1 MATLDNKRLEDQKKA
16 RHFRVLIIFMLH
28 FLFTPYSAYFLH
40 QISELILAI
49 NNGTH
54 HSLSLNL
61 DYNYFMALYLLL
73 IKQSPGMFVWWL
85 ISEVAF
91 LIMLLVILMRPRSEI
106 SRVREYK
113 VTDYLSI
120 PVPAGNGQHGKSWFA
135 SKEDETRLLHTFIF
149 DSRHPD
155 MVLNERPG
163 IVLSMEKRGDTDY
176 IRYFGSF
183 AHSIILALTGAGKTR
198 RVLLQ
203 SICLQLM
210 AGDCILVS
218 DVKGE
223 IYYYTSRYAQ
233 KRGYTV
239 ITIDLSNPLKSSHY
253 NFLQPVIDALEEGRE
268 KQRKRLDRILSKMQN
283 ETDLQRIGAYEKELE
298 LIKRDYSWTDKAQD
312 YTWDLVAIFAG
323 EQKGEPLWYNGETA
337 TLAACIMAICL
348 DAPSEYWN
356 LFNVYNFIAYMTQ
369 SHPKLNKTLLSEYLK
384 QLPDTHPAKMIFM
397 QSQVAAGR
405 TRASFYTSALGT
417 LRLFTNPRLAEMS
430 SSSDFNLKE
439 IGMSKIAVY
448 MIIPDEKKTYH
459 PVASVLINQLYIAQV
474 ETARKNGGT
483 LKIPTDYDLDEIG
496 NFPPI
501 PVMANLLSVGR
512 SRGIQANLVVQD
524 YQQLQ
529 AKYKDDFETIKTQC
543 GLKVFLKS
551 DNNKTL
557 EDISKTLGE
566 YTVESTS
573 ASTSASTNL
582 KSQDANISN
591 SSNLTGR
598 KLLYESEIAKI
609 KYPDAL
615 VMITAENPFI
625 SKLPDLSQYGFN
637 EMLGLGDE
645 EHNQKLIETIENQR
659 PEREYRSIPLWGG
672 WNEYMAM
679 MEENQE

>member
-1 MATLDNKRLEDQKKA
+1 
-16 RHFRVLIIFMLH
+16 
-28 FLFTPYSAYFLH
+28 
-40 QISELILAI
+40 
-49 NNGTH
+49 
-54 HSLSLNL
+54 
-61 DYNYFMALYLLL
+61 
-73 IKQSPGMFVWWL
+73 
-85 ISEVAF
+85 
-91 LIMLLVILMRPRSEI
+91 
-106 SRVREYK
+106 
-113 VTDYLSI
+113 
-120 PVPAGNGQHGKSWFA
+120 
-135 SKEDETRLLHTFIF
+135 
-149 DSRHPD
+149 
-155 MVLNERPG
+155 
-163 IVLSMEKRGDTDY
+163 
-176 IRYFGSF
+176 
-183 AHSIILALTGAGKTR
+183 
-198 RVLLQ
+198 
-203 SICLQLM
+203 
-210 AGDCILVS
+210 
-218 DVKGE
+218 
-223 IYYYTSRYAQ
+223 
-233 KRGYTV
+233 
-239 ITIDLSNPLKSSHY
+239 
-253 NFLQPVIDALEEGRE
+253 
-268 KQRKRLDRILSKMQN
+268 MQN

-659 PEREYRSIPLWGG
+659 PEREYRSIPLWGV